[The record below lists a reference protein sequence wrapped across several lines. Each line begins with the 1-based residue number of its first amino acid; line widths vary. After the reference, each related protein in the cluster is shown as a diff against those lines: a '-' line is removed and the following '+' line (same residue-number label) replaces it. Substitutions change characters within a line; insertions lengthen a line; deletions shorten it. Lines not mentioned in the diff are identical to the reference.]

1 MFKRINFQSIP
12 ATDIGRALEF
22 YRDVLEMEVQTDA
35 PMENEGRWVFM
46 RIPGAETLLHLGHYA
61 IKPDPAGR
69 VPMLALV
76 ADDVDVEAERI
87 KSAGCQ
93 MVDEPQQ
100 APWNE
105 NVRYATFRDS
115 EGNLIMMQ
123 SSSKEP

>member
-1 MFKRINFQSIP
+1 MP
-12 ATDIGRALEF
+12 ASNIGRALDF
-22 YRDVLEMEVQTDA
+22 YRDVLEMEVHTDV
-35 PMENEGRWVFM
+35 PMGDGGRWVFM
-46 RIPGAETLLHLGHYA
+46 RIPGGETMLHLGHYA
-61 IKPDPAGR
+61 LEPDAEGT

-76 ADDVDVEAERI
+76 TDDVDAEAKRM
-87 KSAGCQ
+87 KAGGCP

-100 APWNE
+100 APWNG